1 MTKNNK
7 LISRF
12 QKLPNDFHWNELAV
26 LLKQLGFIE
35 IQGSGSRVKFFH
47 KKRNRI
53 LQLHKPHP
61 KKILKKYMMK
71 EILSVLVKENL
82 L

>member
-1 MTKNNK
+1 MSKSNK

-12 QKLPNDFHWNELAV
+12 QKRPNDFHWDELTAMM
-26 LLKQLGFIE
+26 KQLGFVE
-35 IQGSGSRVKFFH
+35 IQGNGSRVKFYH
-47 KKRNRI
+47 KEKNRI
-53 LQLHKPHP
+53 FQLHKPHP

-71 EILSVLVKENL
+71 EILIFLTKEGL